1 MWGQDGWMLAKFFF
15 CVFIDGDEVEK
26 DWSIKDLLLYGKK
39 RIFSTR
45 PWRTN
50 AGNQILPAGEAN
62 QNAGSWI
69 QPYNKRRLIVLIDL
83 PLRQYNQSSS
93 QAVNTNSRENLE
105 VKKV

>member
-1 MWGQDGWMLAKFFF
+1 MLAKFLFG
-15 CVFIDGDEVEK
+15 VFIDGDEVEK

-39 RIFSTR
+39 ENFFYAALKDQRGKS
-45 PWRTN
+45 N
-50 AGNQILPAGEAN
+50 LAGGEAN

-69 QPYNKRRLIVLIDL
+69 QQYNKRRLIVLIDL